1 MNSLNP
7 VKAKYRLGR
16 ITNKYLIL
24 DIVFCSFFRQRGFAY
39 LHQASKS
46 LRQLLR
52 ENFQAALGLSEDALD
67 HIEKL
72 PFTISKVE
80 LVS

>member
-7 VKAKYRLGR
+7 IKAKYRLGR

-24 DIVFCSFFRQRGFAY
+24 DIIFCSFFRQRGFAF

-46 LRQLLR
+46 FR
-52 ENFQAALGLSEDALD
+52 
-67 HIEKL
+67 
-72 PFTISKVE
+72 
-80 LVS
+80 